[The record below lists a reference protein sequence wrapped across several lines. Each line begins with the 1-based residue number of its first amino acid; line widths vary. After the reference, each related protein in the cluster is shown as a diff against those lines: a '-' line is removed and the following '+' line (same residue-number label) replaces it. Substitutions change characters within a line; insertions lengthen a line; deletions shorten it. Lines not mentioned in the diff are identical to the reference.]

1 MSENILLGYVIG
13 NKENIDGGWK
23 AKILGIRALV
33 LPEFKEVTCDIKEL
47 SPKQL
52 EFFGADSGNIENITD
67 INFIYRRL
75 SSEEFP
81 SFFFEVNYS
90 DRCCSLKCIT
100 FESDC
105 NYNILYNKDYKP
117 LYYILKGRFRN
128 SQMRMEDAL
137 KLIDVEYS
145 TISMIIHLYN
155 SNYAFNMEA
164 EYIPKICGYKLGIE
178 STNFRQFSYY
188 YCIDGRE
195 VDYDAWDLA
204 KRDIRIDD
212 YIRIKID
219 SDIASEYLMDIGE
232 FTIFNNTYMLNS
244 ARVNHGNLIVP
255 KECKNLYCKYLDLS
269 RFNSIVIPPNL
280 EKFWYYYP
288 IRLYDNEE
296 DARDYTVEH
305 KDTKFYFSRN
315 APASQ
320 LYAILSDLITD
331 YYKRYAYNKCTYN
344 KCDNKLENVKTVED
358 VLEVLYDAT
367 DYINIELY

>member
-75 SSEEFP
+75 SSEDCD

-90 DRCCSLKCIT
+90 NRYCSLKCLIYE
-100 FESDC
+100 FC
-105 NYNILYNKDYKP
+105 NYNIIYDKDCKP
-117 LYYILKGRFRN
+117 LHYILVINYRKSEG
-128 SQMRMEDAL
+128 AL
-137 KLIDVEYS
+137 ELQHVEGHNLS
-145 TISMIIHLYN
+145 IVITISN
-155 SNYAFNMEA
+155 ANYEFDLIAY
-164 EYIPKICGYKLGIE
+164 YIPKIGGYTLGIKGAN
-178 STNFRQFSYY
+178 SFKLLNY
-188 YCIDGRE
+188 YCIGNKE
-195 VDYDAWDLA
+195 VDYITWGIA
-204 KRDIRIDD
+204 KKDVRLSVSD
-212 YIRIKID
+212 YIEIWID
-219 SDIASEYLMDIGE
+219 NGIASQYLTDIGE
-232 FTIFNNTYMLNS
+232 YTIFNNVYLLNYKK
-244 ARVNHGNLIVP
+244 VNCDTLIIP
-255 KECKNLYCKYLDLS
+255 KDCKNFYCERYGLS
-269 RFNSIVIPPNL
+269 KFKSIVIPPNL
-280 EKFWYYYP
+280 DRFWYWLTINIYNDEHMGDDT
-288 IRLYDNEE
+288 RN
-296 DARDYTVEH
+296 H
-305 KDTKFYFSRN
+305 KDTKFYFSKT

-320 LYAILSDLITD
+320 LYMILCDLIAD
-331 YYKRYAYNKCTYN
+331 YYHKCAKRMCEYE